1 MKFVPLSEVE
11 SDASEAAPAK
21 AYKFV
26 PLDAAPA
33 ASPIAEQNRAE
44 AQARQD
50 AASKGP
56 EQISIPL
63 AELAEAERNAAAL
76 RRELARK
83 GVDVGPPSAIGST
96 KAGDFLL
103 AKGTEAQ
110 SQRPAPAAAVVP
122 PVPPVAQTQLAPPPA
137 PPVAQVVPPKPVDAV
152 AAARAAIPLG
162 ASPKFIESMRAELYR
177 LSPEK
182 RAAAIQNI
190 IKEYGKDSLKGRVVR
205 FIEAENAR
213 LDAATNRTPALES
226 RLGAAMGLK
235 KEAPVTGY
243 ASDAIK
249 KLSPRIEDIAANIQA
264 KYPERPAELVLRDAQ
279 RAIDQGRTTVDYDSA
294 QRDVVGEQAAAAA
307 ERQARELKDAGL
319 AKRVGAGVMSEGT
332 KSVAGVGQFLA
343 DITGDEEFSRE
354 LANTQRIEGAK
365 AAAIPQGK
373 SIFDRSFQGAAT
385 SLATQAPFL
394 VLSALTGSPAP
405 VLAQVGLTSFGQSYG
420 EGRAAGLDT
429 AKSATRATAM
439 TAAEI
444 FFERFGMTKALAGLK
459 KFVAENGVD
468 NVYKYVGKAIATELP
483 AEMATTVSQY
493 GIDVLP
499 SVGLNKKPSL
509 LDLYQQVEETLRQTV
524 LQAGATAGITVA
536 AVKGVQGAKATP
548 QAIAEAKERLRE
560 TSNKIVGI
568 EKTNELLGLR
578 EGAYER
584 PAEGLAGDMAQ
595 TRRVPFASTSGAL
608 DEPDFSPAYYREL
621 ARQQRELARQQKA
634 AAEPKLGNLE
644 NVGMQEE
651 EEPELRGL
659 ENVQV
664 GGEPPLFAPPDP
676 VKAEA
681 QRKEAVAALASRIE
695 QEQGIPIEDAERIA
709 ANDIAT
715 TEAQYR
721 RIAGKGVDL
730 TRMEEIARS
739 HIVAGYPPPV
749 AMEMAA
755 KAVQEERAADAL
767 AKETGA
773 LDVRKP
779 KSKTGRRGAG
789 VAGEP
794 GVGAPAGPETTTR
807 DGVVST
813 ESDAGLA
820 PTGEAP
826 KPGALTETEGTIDGT
841 ETVETKPPK
850 TQGQKAPTAPVV
862 KPPAPAFVYKGD
874 VGSGD
879 PHLQFNQ
886 GNTQFVLSSSGD
898 KPQFVVR
905 DPKNGSLVFYA
916 EGKKYDG
923 RSNVF
928 SAAELPAMYPNLPA
942 SVVGAVQNWLSSSGK
957 EKQTLGARV
966 AETISPKA
974 EAPAAPKPATV
985 KKAKGDVYQV
995 RPAMADDGKGGETP
1009 DGYDLFINDK
1019 WAQRFKTKRQAVAAS
1034 NLAKAEKTGNAELI
1048 AKNKKAYDD
1057 AIASLGA
1064 GRPPKVYPRQKPPT
1078 ATAPAVESEEAK
1090 AKREMDEAR
1099 AAAAAEEEADR
1110 KKAEDFE
1117 TSIAPKA
1124 EGPITV
1130 VETKLLKGDALTGAS
1145 TKVKLS
1151 DGSEH
1156 EINRQDTNS
1165 TAGLPGW
1172 HDVNAHMMYS
1182 FLGNTKAEAIQE
1194 LIRRQEEK
1202 RGTAKKPKAKKA
1214 PSAAEALETEA
1225 KEKLEELEDLLKN
1238 YNTNPDV
1245 ASAKAS
1251 AQRIYRIAND
1261 LGAPKA
1267 VRDRAKKILADE
1279 IDIKDIV
1286 TQNKD
1291 AIRASSAVLPGATPD
1306 AKFAEFK
1313 NASQAIAHVI
1323 RTGTKFQQA
1332 LGKRLRGFVNGVKF
1346 VVVEKDQKVPEG
1358 LTNARIAKRWEKSIA
1373 MYVENYDTGERT
1385 VYVRGASFGNR
1396 QGLNNTTVLHEL
1408 LHAATNRKLDLGLQ
1422 AIKDG
1427 ASRSTK
1433 LVRDTLKLVE
1443 LMHSSGR
1450 LFNDLIKQGKATESM
1465 RLLNAYG
1472 DVFSDPKEFL
1482 AYGMTDGDMQ
1492 NFLIQAHGYE
1502 EDTPFF
1508 TRFVRALRDMFGM
1521 GENDTNALSDLIV
1534 VSDSILS
1541 TRVPVAQRT
1550 AGISLSSAA
1559 DKEIKARPSA
1569 NVQRLAKMLGNKLY
1583 GSPQDI
1589 AKVSIK
1595 ELFQNSF
1602 DAIKEAMEKSG
1613 LALGKVNIKVDEKA
1627 RTITVIDN
1635 GPGMPTSVMG
1645 NQFLQIAGTVK
1656 GTERASG
1663 GLGVAKML
1671 FLFEND
1677 KLEVVSLRD
1686 GVVSRMVTTGED
1698 LKAALDDPD
1707 RGPTI
1712 TTSDDPNTVE
1722 KYTKTMFPEG
1732 HGTAVIVQIPKTYI
1746 DTTTGDEKNID
1757 FSTYY
1762 LKKAPVL
1769 TDSPLFGN
1777 IDVTVDTGYGAD
1789 KLPIGSNFPKDDY
1802 TSFANVK
1809 FNWGVARI
1817 YVSKEKDENVYSG
1830 NTFVLSNGLWQF
1842 TNSINDRPGWDSK
1855 KIQRRFYIDVSP
1867 TSNVKPEDPAYPF
1880 ELNRQG
1886 FSKTADADFKK
1897 IYNYITA
1904 IYGQLDLA
1912 QGVKNFG
1919 TVQYLNLD
1927 GTLSKAEV
1935 LEPKVPPTDTAF
1947 TLIKPTDKVEIK
1959 DGVMYVNNRAVPELT
1974 NDDLSKTSVRIDE
1987 LTIPQDELDSGRVM
2001 VHDNTTY
2008 TQQDKRPAE
2017 DVLEE
2022 FARKNPNE
2030 FEIQWSSTFDV
2041 TGLKVFALTRSGDRA
2056 TLDQEFRGTAK
2067 SLVTKLKNLGWIVT
2081 PKAEEGKS
2089 LSDVAREKFGP
2100 RYDAYLAGV
2109 GRVFMNLRS
2118 ALVAAHG
2125 DYAGLANEVIGTSID
2140 NEYYGVSI
2148 KVPFHGM
2155 FINPAVTALTDS
2167 PTQIA
2172 LSLIGTMA
2180 HELAHFRVRSHGA
2193 DFASEMQRVLVLL
2206 ESAPNSDL
2214 GMLKKYLTNHV
2225 AKNQEIFDFLN
2236 KEFRSGNLKPR
2247 GNRFQ
2252 DASNQQIG
2260 DESSAQSVEGARTA
2274 EGWRPSLSQI
2284 SEPGTEGAGEL
2295 DDSTADDSDAEA
2307 VELAL
2312 RTQAQVDRDV
2322 KKAGYTFDESVK
2334 GQEFARTISALQM
2347 VQDPR
2352 KVLPALRALWKRA
2365 TTAQRNVLVS
2375 LPTNEF
2381 LADWAGDS
2389 VPELTNT
2396 AKLMQ
2401 KMSGMAERLLKAA
2414 GELTDE
2420 IDRTFRKKPDLRKK
2434 LDRITLMS
2442 TLAQVDPADPN
2453 ARLRSDRLDTQW
2465 RELGDDGRRL
2475 YKRIRDHFDTLS
2487 KYYTQLLDDQITKSG
2502 LDIAQQANLMKKI
2515 RAIYETGSKI
2525 VPYFPLM
2532 RDGEFWLAIG
2542 KGDGRKFFLFKTL
2555 EERDNAMQGFADERI
2570 VPRRSNESKAQF
2582 DKRRADNLQ
2591 ELLEDYDFEHGNNIS
2606 SMRRAS
2612 YGSSPMLGEV
2622 FEAIDSANLEDI
2634 DAKETIKDAVYQ
2646 VYIQSMPEQSFRKL
2660 FMHRK
2665 GRAGFRPDI
2674 LQNTAHASAQMASQL
2689 ARIKYAPLLRN
2700 SLSAARDS
2708 ISNRPRYEPF
2718 VIEMQRRVTANLTP
2732 ETPSTAANI
2741 AGLLNKASFI
2751 YYLGGASSALLQP
2764 LSIFQT
2770 GMSVLARYG
2779 TFNASVQM
2787 AKMLKVWNKVGV
2799 YKRNADGTHTF
2810 VGPSMEHGALTP
2822 FQRKAFKAA
2831 EGRKLFA
2838 STYANAVFDYKNT
2851 PTEELSSPTMKF
2863 AKGTVDTLVLGGL
2876 MHSTERISREFIY
2889 FSSIDLQVAA
2899 LKKAEADVTPEEF
2912 EKIVDQAV
2920 YDTNEALG
2928 NYGEY
2933 SRPLFM
2939 RSVSGKVLTQ
2949 FMMYPLHVSLFLLKN
2964 FKEMIKPMNGRTRQE
2979 AFKKFFGTM
2988 LATYVLGGYVAL
3000 PMFSTLMGFIGAAFN
3015 ALRDDDDQIPDW
3027 ELYVREVLIPDM
3039 FDQVTIDGKPLSQYL
3054 DPELVK
3060 TGPLNYFTGADFSGR
3075 TQLNNLWLRD
3085 TKVHAT
3091 FREDAMAFALEKA
3104 GPAANML
3111 VAYGEGFEAL
3121 FAGDY
3126 GKAMKKFA
3134 PAGFRNF
3141 SAAYELYKE
3150 GAKDNKGNQLLSK
3163 DAFGTGALIFQA
3175 VGFRSDVLANTQ
3187 YVNFTVMGIKQKIAN
3202 ERQQILDKLDR
3213 ADRESDTAAY
3223 IKAYKEMEKFND
3235 KHPELEVQI
3244 SLESLT
3250 ESLEA
3255 RRKQRAET
3263 WRGARLDAA
3272 GTYDKY
3278 LSASRRK
3285 AAEAEAKGRKE

>member
-1 MKFVPLSEVE
+1 MPIYEYKGQQYDIATE
-11 SDASEAAPAK
+11 DQAAAK
-21 AYKFV
+21 AKILSYLEKQGGA
-26 PLDAAPA
+26 PAPA
-33 ASPIAEQNRAE
+33 ASDKAPSAAASALSSTAAQDLAE

-50 AASKGP
+50 IAAKGP
-56 EQISIPL
+56 EQVSIPQ
-63 AELAEAERNAAAL
+63 AELADARRNVAAL
-76 RRELARK
+76 TRELARK
-83 GVDVGPPSAIGST
+83 GVDAGPPPAIGSS
-96 KAGDFLL
+96 KAGDYLL
-103 AKGTEAQ
+103 AQRAKAQ
-110 SQRPAPAAAVVP
+110 GQQPAPADVVP
-122 PVPPVAQTQLAPPPA
+122 PAPPVAQTQLAPPPA
-137 PPVAQVVPPKPVDAV
+137 PPVAQVVPPKPVVAGRFGAFGAGPAAAARVVPPQLSVLEKAPKVVPVVSETQAALNMAGVSPQYVNSLEAEFYQLEPAERAAALQQAMVENLGNTVKGRAVRAV
-152 AAARAAIPLG
+152 AARHADWVKAASNLPESTALVDPRVESVNARLAVAQGQLEREKKQKAEADAARAKL
-162 ASPKFIESMRAELYR
+162 RAE
-177 LSPEK
+177 
-182 RAAAIQNI
+182 AAAE
-190 IKEYGKDSLKGRVVR
+190 EYGPLTAAKDIGLSGAKGAIDLAESATGIADIFSFGLVGKALAKTGYYDPEGAKKFYTGLQSATSRDQQQNVQEAKGFVDSLKAIAVNPAALLDSVVSSLPSMV
-205 FIEAENAR
+205 A
-213 LDAATNRTPALES
+213 S
-226 RLGAAMGLK
+226 G
-235 KEAPVTGY
+235 TGGGM
-243 ASDAIK
+243 
-249 KLSPRIEDIAANIQA
+249 
-264 KYPERPAELVLRDAQ
+264 LVKQLM
-279 RAIDQGRTTVDYDSA
+279 TK
-294 QRDVVGEQAAAAA
+294 AAA
-307 ERQARELKDAGL
+307 EAATLKL
-319 AKRVGAGVMSEGT
+319 
-332 KSVAGVGQFLA
+332 
-343 DITGDEEFSRE
+343 TGE
-354 LANTQRIEGAK
+354 
-365 AAAIPQGK
+365 AAAKFVADKVK
-373 SIFDRSFQGAAT
+373 SQTLKIVAAT
-385 SLATQAPFL
+385 SAGEGVLTAGSVAEAGRQKDKDWNTYVLPA
-394 VLSALTGSPAP
+394 LSAGLGNAAISMVGGSVARKMGIGD
-405 VLAQVGLTSFGQSYG
+405 VQTSM
-420 EGRAAGLDT
+420 
-429 AKSATRATAM
+429 ATRM
-439 TAAEI
+439 
-444 FFERFGMTKALAGLK
+444 AGLK
-459 KFVAENGVD
+459 DVGLGTGTPAVQVFKELAKEGFFEEMPQSYQEQIFRNLATGRPWDEGVD
-468 NVYKYVGKAIATELP
+468 EAAAQGLVLGTA
-483 AEMATTVSQY
+483 MAGGHQASSK
-493 GIDVLP
+493 VL
-499 SVGLNKKPSL
+499 
-509 LDLYQQVEETLRQTV
+509 
-524 LQAGATAGITVA
+524 
-536 AVKGVQGAKATP
+536 KATSSLADKT
-548 QAIAEAKERLRE
+548 QIKLDEAKEGLRE
-560 TSNKIVGI
+560 SISKILGVA
-568 EKTNELLGLR
+568 KTNELLGLR

-584 PAEGLAGDMAQ
+584 PGEISPAKLMAEMKR
-595 TRRVPFASTSGAL
+595 TPFASSSGAL
-608 DEPDFSPAYYREL
+608 NVPSVEKGPT
-621 ARQQRELARQQKA
+621 
-634 AAEPKLGNLE
+634 EPKLKDLE

-651 EEPELRGL
+651 EEPGLRGL

-664 GGEPPLFAPPDP
+664 EGEPPLFAPPDP

-681 QRKEAVAALASRIE
+681 QRKEAVAALANRIE

-709 ANDIAT
+709 ANDIAA

-721 RIAGKGVDL
+721 RIAGRGVDL

-794 GVGAPAGPETTTR
+794 GTESTAGPETTTR

-826 KPGALTETEGTIDGT
+826 QPGALTETEGTIDGT
-841 ETVETKPPK
+841 ETVKTEQTETQGQEKPAAVGKPPK
-850 TQGQKAPTAPVV
+850 
-862 KPPAPAFVYKGD
+862 
-874 VGSGD
+874 
-879 PHLQFNQ
+879 
-886 GNTQFVLSSSGD
+886 
-898 KPQFVVR
+898 
-905 DPKNGSLVFYA
+905 
-916 EGKKYDG
+916 
-923 RSNVF
+923 
-928 SAAELPAMYPNLPA
+928 
-942 SVVGAVQNWLSSSGK
+942 
-957 EKQTLGARV
+957 
-966 AETISPKA
+966 
-974 EAPAAPKPATV
+974 APKPAKV
-985 KKAKGDVYQV
+985 EPAKGDVHTFEEAQENNALGKPV
-995 RPAMADDGKGGETP
+995 RTGYNLLINGEKVGT
-1009 DGYDLFINDK
+1009 Y
-1019 WAQRFKTKRQAVAAS
+1019 KTKRQAVAAS
-1034 NLAKAEKTGNAELI
+1034 NLTKAEKTGNAELI

-1057 AIASLGA
+1057 AIASTGA
-1064 GRPPKVYPRQKPPT
+1064 GRPPRLYPRQKPPT

-1099 AAAAAEEEADR
+1099 AEAAAQEESDR

-1117 TSIAPKA
+1117 TGTAPKA

-1130 VETKLLKGDALTGAS
+1130 VETQLLKGDALTGAS

-1156 EINRQDTNS
+1156 EINRQDSITS
-1165 TAGLPGW
+1165 MGLPGW
-1172 HDVNAHMMYS
+1172 HDVNAATINSY
-1182 FLGNTKAEAIQE
+1182 LADTKAEAIKE

-1202 RGTAKKPKAKKA
+1202 RGTAKKPKGKKA
-1214 PSAAEALETEA
+1214 TSASEALETEA

-1279 IDIKDIV
+1279 IDVKDIV

-1291 AIRASSAVLPGATPD
+1291 AIRTSSAVLPGATPD

-1332 LGKRLRGFVNGVKF
+1332 LGNRLRGFVNGVKF

-1358 LTNARIAKRWEKSIA
+1358 LTGARIAKRWEKSIA

-1433 LVRDTLKLVE
+1433 LVRDTIKLVE

-1450 LFNDLIKQGKATESM
+1450 LFNDLIKQGKATEGM

-1550 AGISLSSAA
+1550 AGISLSSATT
-1559 DKEIKARPSA
+1559 KAKPSV
-1569 NVQRLAKMLGNKLY
+1569 NQQRLAKMLGNKLY

-1595 ELFQNSF
+1595 ELFQNAF
-1602 DAIKEAMEKSG
+1602 DAVKEAMEKSG
-1613 LALGKVNIKVDEKA
+1613 LALGKVNIKIDDKT

-1645 NQFLQIAGTVK
+1645 GQFLQIAGTVK
-1656 GTERASG
+1656 GTDRASG

-1677 KLEVVSLRD
+1677 NLEVVSLRD
-1686 GVVSRMVTTGED
+1686 GVVSRMVTTGDE
-1698 LKAALDDPD
+1698 LKAAMAANPVTLFEQLKDFLSPEDIEVIAPAIQASITRMRESGEVVPEIKIETSNDPE
-1707 RGPTI
+1707 
-1712 TTSDDPNTVE
+1712 TVE
-1722 KYTKTMFPEG
+1722 KYTKTMFPDG
-1732 HGTAVIVQIPKTYI
+1732 QGTAVVVQIPKTYT
-1746 DTTTGDEKNID
+1746 DTTTGDEKQID
-1757 FSTYY
+1757 FNKYD
-1762 LKKAPVL
+1762 LKDISVL
-1769 TDSPLFGN
+1769 TDSPLFGD
-1777 IDVTVDTGYGAD
+1777 IDVTVDLGRGAD
-1789 KLPIGSNFPKDDY
+1789 TLPIGANFPKDEY

-1817 YVSKEKDENVYSG
+1817 YVSKEKPTQGMWDG

-1842 TNSINDRPGWDSK
+1842 TNNMKDRPGWDGK
-1855 KIQRRFYIDVSP
+1855 QIKRKFYIDVSP
-1867 TSNVKPEDPAYPF
+1867 ASNIKPEDPAYPF

-1886 FSKTADADFKK
+1886 FSKTAEKDFKK

-1919 TVQYLNLD
+1919 TVQYLNRD

-1935 LEPKVPPTDTAF
+1935 LEPKTPPTDTAF

-1987 LTIPQDELDSGRVM
+1987 LTIPQDELDPSRVM
-2001 VHDNTTY
+2001 VHDNTIAQTGGTMVPTIDPLRIHY
-2008 TQQDKRPAE
+2008 DLLGKDNYKVTVAPEGEGGFLTTNPEHVITGTGEEVDKELLRLG
-2017 DVLEE
+2017 VY
-2022 FARKNPNE
+2022 
-2030 FEIQWSSTFDV
+2030 
-2041 TGLKVFALTRSGDRA
+2041 
-2056 TLDQEFRGTAK
+2056 
-2067 SLVTKLKNLGWIVT
+2067 KLSE
-2081 PKAEEGKS
+2081 AKS
-2089 LSDVAREKFGP
+2089 LSDVAREKFGQ
-2100 RYDAYLAGV
+2100 RYDSYLAGV

-2167 PTQIA
+2167 PAQIA

-2180 HELAHFRVRSHGA
+2180 HELAHFRVRNHGA

-2322 KKAGYTFDESVK
+2322 KKAAHTFNESVK
-2334 GQEFARTISALQM
+2334 GQEFSKTISALQM
-2347 VQDPR
+2347 AQDPR

-2365 TTAQRNVLVS
+2365 TTSQRNVLVS

-2381 LADWAGDS
+2381 LADWAGNS

-2420 IDRTFRKKPDLRKK
+2420 IDRTFRKNPDLRKK

-2453 ARLRSDRLDTQW
+2453 ARLNSEVLDKQW
-2465 RELGDDGRRL
+2465 RELGDAGRRL
-2475 YKRIRDHFDTLS
+2475 YTRIRNHFDTLS

-2542 KGDGRKFFLFKTL
+2542 KGNGRKFFLFKTL

-2570 VPRRSNESKAQF
+2570 VPRKPNESKAQF

-2591 ELLEDYDFEHGNNIS
+2591 ELLGDYDFEHGNNIS

-2622 FEAIDSANLEDI
+2622 FEAIDLANLEDI

-2718 VIEMQRRVTANLTP
+2718 VIEMQRRVALNLAP
-2732 ETPSTAANI
+2732 EQQSTAANI

-2770 GMSVLARYG
+2770 GMPVLARYG

-2799 YKRNADGTHTF
+2799 YKRNIDGTHSF

-2838 STYANAVFDYKNT
+2838 STYASAVFDYKST
-2851 PTEELSSPTMKF
+2851 PTEELSSPTVKF

-2876 MHSTERISREFIY
+2876 MHSTERMSREFIY

-2899 LKKAEADVTPEEF
+2899 LKKAEEDLTPEEA
-2912 EKIVDQAV
+2912 EKIIDQAV

-2939 RSVSGKVLTQ
+2939 RSVGGKVLTQ

-2988 LATYVLGGYVAL
+2988 LSTYVLGGYVAL

-3015 ALRDDDDQIPDW
+3015 ALKDDDDEIPDW

-3039 FDQVTIDGKPLSQYL
+3039 FEQITIAGKPLSNYL

-3085 TKVHAT
+3085 TKVHKT

-3104 GPAANML
+3104 GPAANMF

-3141 SAAYELYKE
+3141 STAYELYTQ
-3150 GAKDNKGNQLLSK
+3150 GAKDSGGNQLLSK
-3163 DAFGTGALIFQA
+3163 DAFSTGALIFQA
-3175 VGFRSDVLANTQ
+3175 VGFRSDALANLQ
-3187 YVNFTVMGIKQKIAN
+3187 YVNFTVMGIKQKIEN
-3202 ERQQILDKLDR
+3202 ERQQILNKLDR
-3213 ADRESDTAAY
+3213 ADREGDTAAY
-3223 IKAYKEMEKFND
+3223 SKAYKEMEKFND

-3244 SLESLT
+3244 SLDTLT

-3263 WRGARLDAA
+3263 WRGSRLEAA

-3285 AAEAEAKGRKE
+3285 ASDVEAKGREK

>member
-21 AYKFV
+21 TYKFV
-26 PLDAAPA
+26 PLDAAPAVSAA

-50 AASKGP
+50 IASQGP
-56 EQISIPL
+56 EQISIPQ

-110 SQRPAPAAAVVP
+110 SQQPAPAAAVV
-122 PVPPVAQTQLAPPPA
+122 PPA
-137 PPVAQVVPPKPVDAV
+137 PPVAQVVPPKPLV
-152 AAARAAIPLG
+152 AGRFGAAGVGPAARPAP
-162 ASPKFIESMRAELYR
+162 PQ
-177 LSPEK
+177 LS
-182 RAAAIQNI
+182 
-190 IKEYGKDSLKGRVVR
+190 
-205 FIEAENAR
+205 
-213 LDAATNRTPALES
+213 ALEKAPKIAPVVS
-226 RLGAAMGLK
+226 ETQAALNMAGVSPQYVASLK
-235 KEAPVTGY
+235 KEFYRLEPAKRVI
-243 ASDAIK
+243 ALQQAIEANPRNTVK
-249 KLSPRIEDIAANIQA
+249 GRAVRAIAAEDEAWKAATSKTSSARLLSPRIEDIAANIQA
-264 KYPERPAELVLRDAQ
+264 KYPERPAELVLLDAQ
-279 RAIDQGRTTVDYDSA
+279 RAIDQERSTVNYGSIQADKKA
-294 QRDVVGEQAAAAA
+294 EARDKLRAEAAA
-307 ERQARELKDAGL
+307 EEYGPLTAAKDTGLSVVKGLVNLSESVTGIADILSFGTVGKILAKTGYYDPEGANKFYAGL
-319 AKRVGAGVMSEGT
+319 QSGTSRDQQQNVQEAKGFVNSLKAIAVNPAALLDSVVSSLPSMVVSGT
-332 KSVAGVGQFLA
+332 GGGMLVKQLM
-343 DITGDEEFSRE
+343 T
-354 LANTQRIEGAK
+354 K
-365 AAAIPQGK
+365 AAAEAATLKLTGEAATKFVADKVK
-373 SIFDRSFQGAAT
+373 SQTLKIVAAT
-385 SLATQAPFL
+385 SA
-394 VLSALTGSPAP
+394 
-405 VLAQVGLTSFGQSYG
+405 G
-420 EGRAAGLDT
+420 EGVLTAGSVAEAGRQNDKDWNTYVLPALAAGLGNVAINMVGGKVA
-429 AKSATRATAM
+429 AKYGIGDVQTSMATRM
-439 TAAEI
+439 
-444 FFERFGMTKALAGLK
+444 AGLK
-459 KFVAENGVD
+459 DVGLDTGAPAVQVFKELAKEGLLEEMPQSYQEQIFRNLATGRPWDEGVD
-468 NVYKYVGKAIATELP
+468 EAA
-483 AEMATTVSQY
+483 AQ
-493 GIDVLP
+493 
-499 SVGLNKKPSL
+499 GL
-509 LDLYQQVEETLRQTV
+509 V
-524 LQAGATAGITVA
+524 AGIAMAGGHKASSKVLRATSSLGSA
-536 AVKGVQGAKATP
+536 AEGKIG
-548 QAIAEAKERLRE
+548 EAKEGLRE
-560 TSNKIVGI
+560 SMSKILGI
-568 EKTNELLGLR
+568 AKTNELLGLR

-584 PAEGLAGDMAQ
+584 PGYEGVSKAIAQ
-595 TRRVPFASTSGAL
+595 LKQAPFASTSGTL
-608 DEPDFSPAYYREL
+608 NEPDFSPDYKRERT
-621 ARQQRELARQQKA
+621 RQEKTVV
-634 AAEPKLGNLE
+634 EPKLGDLA
-644 NVGMQEE
+644 NVGTQEE
-651 EEPELRGL
+651 KEPELRGL

-664 GGEPPLFAPPDP
+664 KGEPPLFAPPDP

-755 KAVQEERAADAL
+755 KAVQEERDADAL

-779 KSKTGRRGAG
+779 KSKAGRRGAG
-789 VAGEP
+789 VASEP
-794 GVGAPAGPETTTR
+794 GTESAAGPKTTTR

-850 TQGQKAPTAPVV
+850 TQGQKAPAAPVV
-862 KPPAPAFVYKGD
+862 KPP
-874 VGSGD
+874 
-879 PHLQFNQ
+879 
-886 GNTQFVLSSSGD
+886 
-898 KPQFVVR
+898 
-905 DPKNGSLVFYA
+905 
-916 EGKKYDG
+916 
-923 RSNVF
+923 
-928 SAAELPAMYPNLPA
+928 
-942 SVVGAVQNWLSSSGK
+942 
-957 EKQTLGARV
+957 
-966 AETISPKA
+966 
-974 EAPAAPKPATV
+974 
-985 KKAKGDVYQV
+985 KAKGDVHTFEEAKGANAAGATIRAGYNLLIN
-995 RPAMADDGKGGETP
+995 GKEVGT
-1009 DGYDLFINDK
+1009 Y
-1019 WAQRFKTKRQAVAAS
+1019 KTKRQAVAAS
-1034 NLAKAEKTGNAELI
+1034 NLAKAEKTGDAELI

-1078 ATAPAVESEEAK
+1078 ATTPVVESEEAK

-1099 AAAAAEEEADR
+1099 AEAAAQEESDR

-1117 TSIAPKA
+1117 TGTVPKA

-1130 VETKLLKGDALTGAS
+1130 VETQLLRGDALTGAS

-1156 EINRQDTNS
+1156 EINRQNAATS
-1165 TAGLPGW
+1165 MGLPGW
-1172 HDVNAHMMYS
+1172 HDINADKQSSY
-1182 FLGNTKAEAIQE
+1182 LGNNKTEAIQE
-1194 LIRRQEEK
+1194 LVRRQEEK
-1202 RGTAKKPKAKKA
+1202 RGTVKKPKGKKA
-1214 PSAAEALETEA
+1214 PSASEALDTEA

-1261 LGAPKA
+1261 SGTPKA

-1279 IDIKDIV
+1279 IDVKDIV

-1332 LGKRLRGFVNGVKF
+1332 LGNRLRGFVNGVKF
-1346 VVVEKDQKVPEG
+1346 VVIEKDQKVPEG
-1358 LTNARIAKRWEKSIA
+1358 LTGARIAKRWEKSIA

-1408 LHAATNRKLDLGLQ
+1408 LHAATSRKLDLGLQ

-1433 LVRDTLKLVE
+1433 LVRDTIKLVE

-1450 LFNDLIKQGKATESM
+1450 LFNDLIKQGKATEGM

-1550 AGISLSSAA
+1550 AGISLSSAT
-1559 DKEIKARPSA
+1559 IKARPSA

-1583 GSPQDI
+1583 GSPQEI

-1613 LALGKVNIKVDEKA
+1613 LALGKVDIKLDDKA

-1645 NQFLQIAGTVK
+1645 GQFLQIAGTVK
-1656 GTERASG
+1656 GTDRASG

-1698 LKAALDDPD
+1698 LKAALEDPD

-1712 TTSDDPNTVE
+1712 TTSDDRATVE
-1722 KYTKTMFPEG
+1722 TYTKTMFPDG
-1732 HGTAVIVQIPKTYI
+1732 HGTAVIVQIPKTYT
-1746 DTTTGDEKNID
+1746 DTTTGDEKEID
-1757 FSTYY
+1757 FTNYY

-1777 IDVTVDTGYGAD
+1777 IDVTIDSGYGAD

-1817 YVSKEKDENVYSG
+1817 YVSKEKNEDIYSG

-1842 TNSINDRPGWDSK
+1842 TQSINDRPGNDGK
-1855 KIQRRFYIDVSP
+1855 KIQRKFYIDVSP
-1867 TSNVKPEDPAYPF
+1867 ASNVKPEDNAYPF

-1886 FSKTADADFKK
+1886 FSKTATADFKK
-1897 IYNYITA
+1897 IFSYITA

-1912 QGVKNFG
+1912 QGIKNFG
-1919 TVQYLNLD
+1919 TVQYLNRD

-1935 LEPKVPPTDTAF
+1935 LEPKVPFTDTAF

-1987 LTIPQDELDSGRVM
+1987 LTIPQGELDPGRIM
-2001 VHDNTTY
+2001 VHDNTAY
-2008 TQQDKRPAE
+2008 ASPDKKSAE
-2017 DVLEE
+2017 EILIDFVEKSPEE
-2022 FARKNPNE
+2022 FA
-2030 FEIQWSSTFDV
+2030 IQFNSTFDV
-2041 TGLKVFALTRSGDRA
+2041 TSLKVFALTKSGDRA
-2056 TLDQEFRGTAK
+2056 TLDQELRGNAK
-2067 SLVTKLKNLGWIVT
+2067 SLVTQLENLGWIPA
-2081 PKAEEGKS
+2081 PKAEVSKS
-2089 LSDVAREKFGP
+2089 LSDVAREKFGQ
-2100 RYDAYLAGV
+2100 RYDLYLAGV

-2125 DYAGLANEVIGTSID
+2125 DYAGLADEIIGTSID
-2140 NEYYGVSI
+2140 HKYYGVSI
-2148 KVPFHGM
+2148 KVPFNGM
-2155 FINPAVTALTDS
+2155 FINPAATDLAGS
-2167 PTQIA
+2167 PAQIA
-2172 LSLIGTMA
+2172 LSLIGTMV
-2180 HELAHFRVRSHGA
+2180 HEFSHFRYRNHGA
-2193 DFASEMQRVLVLL
+2193 DFSSEMGRVLVLL

-2214 GMLKKYLTNHV
+2214 GMLKKYLTKHIEN
-2225 AKNQEIFDFLN
+2225 NQEIFDFLH

-2247 GNRFQ
+2247 GNRFK
-2252 DASNQQIG
+2252 DASYQQIG
-2260 DESSAQSVEGARTA
+2260 DESTAQSVEGTRTA
-2274 EGWRPSLSQI
+2274 GGWRPSLSQI
-2284 SEPGTEGAGEL
+2284 SEPGTEGVGEL

-2312 RTQAQVDRDV
+2312 RTQTQVDRDV

-2334 GQEFARTISALQM
+2334 GQEFAKTISALQM
-2347 VQDPR
+2347 AQDPR

-2420 IDRTFRKKPDLRKK
+2420 IDRTFRKNPDLRKK
-2434 LDRITLMS
+2434 LDRIALMS

-2453 ARLRSDRLDTQW
+2453 ARLNSEVLDKQW
-2465 RELGDDGRRL
+2465 RGLGDDGQRL
-2475 YKRIRDHFDTLS
+2475 YKRIRNHFDTLS

-2542 KGDGRKFFLFKTL
+2542 KGDGRKFFLFETL

-2570 VPRRSNESKAQF
+2570 VPRKPNESKAQF

-2591 ELLEDYDFEHGNNIS
+2591 ELLGDYDFEHGNNIS
-2606 SMRRAS
+2606 TMRRAS

-2622 FEAIDSANLEDI
+2622 FEAIDLANLEDI

-2646 VYIQSMPEQSFRKL
+2646 VYIQSMPEQSFRKM

-2700 SLSAARDS
+2700 SLAAARDS

-2718 VIEMQRRVTANLTP
+2718 VIEMQRRVALNLAP
-2732 ETPSTAANI
+2732 ERQSTAASI

-2751 YYLGGASSALLQP
+2751 YYLGGASSALIQP
-2764 LSIFQT
+2764 LSIIQT
-2770 GMSVLARYG
+2770 GMPVLARYG
-2779 TFNASVQM
+2779 TFNASIQM

-2799 YKRNADGTHTF
+2799 YKQNADGTHSF

-2838 STYANAVFDYKNT
+2838 STYASAVFDYKST
-2851 PTEELSSPTMKF
+2851 PTEELSSPAVKF

-2876 MHSTERISREFIY
+2876 MHSTERMSREFIY

-2899 LKKAEADVTPEEF
+2899 LKKAEEDLTPEEA
-2912 EKIVDQAV
+2912 EKIIDQAV

-2939 RSVSGKVLTQ
+2939 RSVGGKVLTQ

-2988 LATYVLGGYVAL
+2988 LSTYVLGGYVAL

-3039 FDQVTIDGKPLSQYL
+3039 FDQVTIDGRPLSQYL
-3054 DPELVK
+3054 DPELAK

-3091 FREDAMAFALEKA
+3091 FREDVMAFALEKA

-3126 GKAMKKFA
+3126 GKAVKKFA

-3175 VGFRSDVLANTQ
+3175 VGFRSDLLANTQ

-3223 IKAYKEMEKFND
+3223 SKAYKEMEKFNA

-3285 AAEAEAKGRKE
+3285 AAEAEARGRKE

>member
-11 SDASEAAPAK
+11 SDVGEAAPAK
-21 AYKFV
+21 AFKFV

-33 ASPIAEQNRAE
+33 TSSTAAQNLAE

-50 AASKGP
+50 VASKGP
-56 EQISIPL
+56 EQVSIPQ
-63 AELAEAERNAAAL
+63 AELAAAEKNAAAL

-83 GVDVGPPSAIGST
+83 GVDVGAPPAIGSS
-96 KAGDFLL
+96 KAGDFLR
-103 AKGTEAQ
+103 AQ
-110 SQRPAPAAAVVP
+110 AQGQQPAPAAAV
-122 PVPPVAQTQLAPPPA
+122 TPA
-137 PPVAQVVPPKPVDAV
+137 PPSAPVVAPALAPKPVVGGRFGALGVGPAARPAPPQLSALEKAPKVAPVVSETQTALNMAGVSPQYVASLKAEFYQLPPTQRVAALQQAIEANPPNTVKGRAVRAV
-152 AAARAAIPLG
+152 AAEDEAWKAAT
-162 ASPKFIESMRAELYR
+162 SRTS
-177 LSPEK
+177 S
-182 RAAAIQNI
+182 
-190 IKEYGKDSLKGRVVR
+190 
-205 FIEAENAR
+205 AR
-213 LDAATNRTPALES
+213 L
-226 RLGAAMGLK
+226 
-235 KEAPVTGY
+235 
-243 ASDAIK
+243 
-249 KLSPRIEDIAANIQA
+249 LSPRIEDIAANIQA
-264 KYPERPAELVLRDAQ
+264 KYPERPAELVLLEAQ
-279 RAIDQGRTTVDYDSA
+279 RAIDQGRSDVDYDTM

-307 ERQARELKDAGL
+307 EQQAKELEDAGL
-319 AKRVGAGVMSEGT
+319 ARRAGAGALSGAK
-332 KSVAGVGQFLA
+332 KSVAGLAQFGA
-343 DITGDEEFSRE
+343 DLWGDKEFSQE

-365 AAAIPQGK
+365 SAAIPQGEGVFDK
-373 SIFDRSFQGAAT
+373 SLQGAVT

-405 VLAQVGLTSFGQSYG
+405 VMAQAGLATFGEKYG
-420 EGRAAGLDT
+420 EGKAAGLGT
-429 AKSATRATAM
+429 AKSAIRAIPMA
-439 TAAEI
+439 AAEV
-444 FFERFGMTKALAGLK
+444 FFERFGMTKALGGLK
-459 KFVAENGVD
+459 AHIAKYGED
-468 NVYKYVGKAIATELP
+468 SVYKYVAKAIATELP
-483 AEMATTVSQY
+483 SEMATTISQY

-499 SVGLNKKPSL
+499 GIGLNKKPSL
-509 LDLYQQVEETLRQTV
+509 IDLYQQVEETLRQTV
-524 LQAGATAGITVA
+524 LQAGITAGATVA
-536 AVKGVQGAKATP
+536 TVKGVQGARATP
-548 QAIAEAKERLRE
+548 QAIDAAKERLRE
-560 TSNKIVGI
+560 TANQIVGI
-568 EKTNELLGLR
+568 EKTNEILGLR

-584 PAEGLAGDMAQ
+584 PGEISPAKLMAEMKR
-595 TRRVPFASTSGAL
+595 TPFASSSGAL
-608 DEPDFSPAYYREL
+608 NVPSVE
-621 ARQQRELARQQKA
+621 KTV
-634 AAEPKLGNLE
+634 AEPRLGDIANT
-644 NVGMQEE
+644 GMQEE
-651 EEPELRGL
+651 EEPGLRSFKNLG
-659 ENVQV
+659 VQEEE
-664 GGEPPLFAPPDP
+664 EPPLFAPPNP

-681 QRKEAVAALASRIE
+681 QRKEAVTALANRIE

-709 ANDIAT
+709 ANDIAA

-779 KSKTGRRGAG
+779 KSKTSRRGAG

-826 KPGALTETEGTIDGT
+826 QPGALTETEGTIDGT
-841 ETVETKPPK
+841 ETVKTEQTETQGQEKPAAVGKPPK
-850 TQGQKAPTAPVV
+850 
-862 KPPAPAFVYKGD
+862 
-874 VGSGD
+874 
-879 PHLQFNQ
+879 
-886 GNTQFVLSSSGD
+886 
-898 KPQFVVR
+898 
-905 DPKNGSLVFYA
+905 
-916 EGKKYDG
+916 
-923 RSNVF
+923 
-928 SAAELPAMYPNLPA
+928 
-942 SVVGAVQNWLSSSGK
+942 
-957 EKQTLGARV
+957 
-966 AETISPKA
+966 
-974 EAPAAPKPATV
+974 APKPV
-985 KKAKGDVYQV
+985 KVKEAKGDVHTFEEAQENN
-995 RPAMADDGKGGETP
+995 ALGKPVKTGYNLLINGEKVGT
-1009 DGYDLFINDK
+1009 Y
-1019 WAQRFKTKRQAVAAS
+1019 KTKRQAVAAS
-1034 NLAKAEKTGNAELI
+1034 NLTKAEKTGNAELI

-1057 AIASLGA
+1057 AIASTGA

-1099 AAAAAEEEADR
+1099 AEAAAQEESDR

-1117 TSIAPKA
+1117 ASTAPKA

-1130 VETKLLKGDALTGAS
+1130 VETQLLRGDALTGAS

-1156 EINRQDTNS
+1156 EINRQDSITS
-1165 TAGLPGW
+1165 MGLPGW
-1172 HDVNAHMMYS
+1172 HDVNADTINSY
-1182 FLGNTKAEAIQE
+1182 LADTKAEAIKE
-1194 LIRRQEEK
+1194 LIRRQEKK
-1202 RGTAKKPKAKKA
+1202 RGTAKKPKGKKA
-1214 PSAAEALETEA
+1214 TSASEALETEA

-1279 IDIKDIV
+1279 IDVKDIV

-1291 AIRASSAVLPGATPD
+1291 AIRTSSAVLPGATPD

-1323 RTGTKFQQA
+1323 KTGTKFQQA
-1332 LGKRLRGFVNGVKF
+1332 LGNRLRGFVNGVKF

-1358 LTNARIAKRWEKSIA
+1358 LTGARIAKRWEKSIA

-1408 LHAATNRKLDLGLQ
+1408 LHAATSRKLDLGLQ

-1433 LVRDTLKLVE
+1433 LVRDTIKLVE

-1482 AYGMTDGDMQ
+1482 AYGMTDEDMQ

-1550 AGISLSSAA
+1550 AGISLSSATT
-1559 DKEIKARPSA
+1559 KARPSV
-1569 NVQRLAKMLGNKLY
+1569 NQQRLAKMLGNKLY

-1595 ELFQNSF
+1595 ELFQNAF

-1613 LALGKVNIKVDEKA
+1613 LTLGKVNIKIDDKT

-1645 NQFLQIAGTVK
+1645 GQFLQIAGTVK
-1656 GTERASG
+1656 GTDRASG

-1677 KLEVVSLRD
+1677 NLEVVSLRN
-1686 GVVSRMVTTGED
+1686 GVVSRMVTTGDE
-1698 LKAALDDPD
+1698 LKAAMAANPVTLFEQLKDFLSPEDIEVIAPAIQASIARMRESGEVVPEIKIETSNDPE
-1707 RGPTI
+1707 
-1712 TTSDDPNTVE
+1712 TVE
-1722 KYTKTMFPEG
+1722 KYTKTMFPDG
-1732 HGTAVIVQIPKTYI
+1732 HGTAVVVQIPKTYT
-1746 DTTTGDEKNID
+1746 DTTTGDEKVID
-1757 FSTYY
+1757 FNKYD
-1762 LKKAPVL
+1762 LKDIPVL
-1769 TDSPLFGN
+1769 TDSPLFGD
-1777 IDVTVDTGYGAD
+1777 IEVTVDLGRSADTLPVGA
-1789 KLPIGSNFPKDDY
+1789 NFPKDKY

-1817 YVSKEKDENVYSG
+1817 YVSKEKPTQGMWDG

-1842 TNSINDRPGWDSK
+1842 TNNMKDRPGWDGK
-1855 KIQRRFYIDVSP
+1855 QIKRKFYIDVSP
-1867 TSNVKPEDPAYPF
+1867 ASNIKPEDPAYPF

-1886 FSKTADADFKK
+1886 FSKTAEKDFKK

-1919 TVQYLNLD
+1919 TVQYMNLD

-1935 LEPKVPPTDTAF
+1935 LEPKTPPTDTAF

-1987 LTIPQDELDSGRVM
+1987 LTIPQDELDPGRVM
-2001 VHDNTTY
+2001 VHDNTAY
-2008 TQQDKRPAE
+2008 AQPDKKSAGEILDEFVGKNP
-2017 DVLEE
+2017 EE
-2022 FARKNPNE
+2022 FA
-2030 FEIQWSSTFDV
+2030 IQWSSTFDV
-2041 TGLKVFALTRSGDRA
+2041 TGLKVFALDKSGNRA
-2056 TLDQEFRGTAK
+2056 TLDKELQGDAA
-2067 SLVTKLKNLGWIVT
+2067 SLVTQLENLGWVPT
-2081 PKAEEGKS
+2081 PKTEESKS
-2089 LSDVAREKFGP
+2089 LSDVARELFGQG
-2100 RYDAYLAGV
+2100 YDSYLAGV

-2125 DYAGLANEVIGTSID
+2125 DYANLANEVIGTSID

-2148 KVPFHGM
+2148 RVPFHGM

-2167 PTQIA
+2167 PAQIA

-2180 HELAHFRVRSHGA
+2180 HELAHFRVRNHGA
-2193 DFASEMQRVLVLL
+2193 DFATEMQRVLVLL

-2214 GMLKKYLTNHV
+2214 GMLKKYLTNHI
-2225 AKNQEIFDFLN
+2225 AKNQRIFDFLN

-2260 DESSAQSVEGARTA
+2260 DESTAQSVEGARTA

-2322 KKAGYTFDESVK
+2322 KKAAYTFNESVK
-2334 GQEFARTISALQM
+2334 GHEFSKTISALQM

-2365 TTAQRNVLVS
+2365 TTSQRNVLVS

-2381 LADWAGDS
+2381 LADWAGNS

-2420 IDRTFRKKPDLRKK
+2420 IDRTFRKNPDLRKK

-2453 ARLRSDRLDTQW
+2453 VRVNSEVLDKQW

-2542 KGDGRKFFLFKTL
+2542 KGNGRKFFLFKTL

-2570 VPRRSNESKAQF
+2570 VPRKPNESKAQF

-2606 SMRRAS
+2606 TMRRAS

-2622 FEAIDSANLEDI
+2622 FAAIDSANLEDI

-2646 VYIQSMPEQSFRKL
+2646 VYIQSMPEQSFRKM

-2718 VIEMQRRVTANLTP
+2718 VIEMQRRVALNLAP
-2732 ETPSTAANI
+2732 ERQSTAANI

-2770 GMSVLARYG
+2770 GMPVLARYG
-2779 TFNASVQM
+2779 AFNASIQM

-2799 YKRNADGTHTF
+2799 YKRNIDGTHSF

-2838 STYANAVFDYKNT
+2838 STYASAVFDYKST

-2876 MHSTERISREFIY
+2876 MHSTERMSREFIY

-2899 LKKAEADVTPEEF
+2899 LKKAEEDLTSEEA
-2912 EKIVDQAV
+2912 EKIIDQAV

-2939 RSVSGKVLTQ
+2939 RSVGGKVLTQ

-2988 LATYVLGGYVAL
+2988 LSTYVLGGYVAL

-3015 ALRDDDDQIPDW
+3015 ALRGDDDQIPDW

-3039 FDQVTIDGKPLSQYL
+3039 FNQVTIDGKPLSQYL
-3054 DPELVK
+3054 DPELAK

-3075 TQLNNLWLRD
+3075 TQLNNMWLRD

-3141 SAAYELYKE
+3141 STAYELYTQ
-3150 GAKDNKGNQLLSK
+3150 GAKDSKGNQLLSK
-3163 DAFGTGALIFQA
+3163 DAFSTGALIFQA
-3175 VGFRSDVLANTQ
+3175 VGFRSDALANLQ

-3202 ERQQILDKLDR
+3202 ERQQILNKLDR
-3213 ADRESDTAAY
+3213 ADREGDTAAY
-3223 IKAYKEMEKFND
+3223 SKAYKEMEKFND
-3235 KHPELEVQI
+3235 KHYELEVQI
-3244 SLESLT
+3244 SPDSLA

-3263 WRGARLDAA
+3263 WRGARLEAA

-3285 AAEAEAKGRKE
+3285 AAEAEAEGRKK